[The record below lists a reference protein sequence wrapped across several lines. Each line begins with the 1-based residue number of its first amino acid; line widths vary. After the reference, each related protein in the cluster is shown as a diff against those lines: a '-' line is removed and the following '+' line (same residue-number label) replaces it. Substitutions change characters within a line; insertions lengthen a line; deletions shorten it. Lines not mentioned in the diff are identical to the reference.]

1 MPSEAQVKANR
12 ENAQLSTGPKTESGK
27 AKSSLNAV
35 KTGLTGRT
43 VLLPSDDAEAYQR
56 HVLRFFGEWKPETDA
71 EHALVQSL
79 ADTEWRLL
87 RIPTLESGIYAI
99 GRLEFADKF
108 ASEQDE
114 SVRKSLI
121 EAQIFLAYRRDLNNL
136 SIQETRLRR
145 QRDQDTARL
154 QQLQRERQEK
164 HTREI
169 SQAAVLYR
177 RLKADG
183 EILNPAELGFE
194 FSIEEIEARVA
205 LIDARNARSPY
216 PECEVPERAAQLRNE
231 RLALWRPKAA

>member
-1 MPSEAQVKANR
+1 MASEAQRKANR
-12 ENAQLSTGPKTESGK
+12 ENANLSTGPKTESGK

-43 VLLPSDDAEAYQR
+43 VLLPTDDAEAYQR
-56 HVLRFFGEWKPETDA
+56 HVLRFFGEWKPETEA

-87 RIPTLESGIYAI
+87 RIPTLEAGIYAI

-108 ASEQDE
+108 ATEQDE

-145 QRDQDTARL
+145 QREQDTARL
-154 QQLQRERQEK
+154 EQLQRERREK
-164 HTREI
+164 YSRQIT
-169 SQAAVLYR
+169 QAAQLYR
-177 RLKADG
+177 DIKEDG
-183 EILNPAELGFE
+183 EILDPAEFGFE
-194 FSIEEIEARVA
+194 FSIEEVEARVA
-205 LIDARNARSPY
+205 LIDARNARSYY
-216 PECEVPERAAQLRNE
+216 PECEVPERAQQLRNE
-231 RLALWRPKAA
+231 RLAIPKAA